1 MSNLKKLLMKDIGR
15 FKDLDYLKHSS
26 NASIRIFLIISRY
39 FITNSAFRSILFY
52 RILNKQYTKNKRVNK
67 LLWFIS
73 LILTEIKIPYTAKI
87 GGGLLM
93 PHPKCIYFHS
103 QSAIGENFTISQGV
117 TIGGNL
123 YKTKNGRRS
132 PIIGDNVLL
141 GAGAK
146 VLGPVEVGDNS
157 IIGANAVVVKD
168 IPENSVAAGVPA
180 RVVKEVGIPYP
191 ELMEKMRGF

>member
-1 MSNLKKLLMKDIGR
+1 
-15 FKDLDYLKHSS
+15 
-26 NASIRIFLIISRY
+26 
-39 FITNSAFRSILFY
+39 
-52 RILNKQYTKNKRVNK
+52 
-67 LLWFIS
+67 
-73 LILTEIKIPYTAKI
+73 
-87 GGGLLM
+87 M